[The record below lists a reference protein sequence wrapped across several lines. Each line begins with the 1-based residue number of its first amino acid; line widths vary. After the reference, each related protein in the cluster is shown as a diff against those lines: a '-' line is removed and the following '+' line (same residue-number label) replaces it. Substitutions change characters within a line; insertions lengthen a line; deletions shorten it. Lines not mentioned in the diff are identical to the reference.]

1 MDFIHQVLPNYM
13 LVALHAS
20 IPPKSF
26 FFDSQAFLCLPIF
39 HGPPNV
45 VKAAGAKRSA
55 VIRTRA
61 CQAQPT
67 RHCPWRGWTP
77 ISAKKT
83 VSMKWSTVCAG
94 LVFPHVI
101 LRSKNDS
108 CPEKLSMILNTL
120 PKKLNG
126 LVQQFY
132 GSHHQFGPLSLPKS
146 ARTNEIAR
154 NCKKGIIGH
163 RQQLVLRQGSQ
174 LFPWLTALFARFHRH
189 LSSTEV
195 RLSSFG
201 TRHHSIRS
209 SSSDVAKTRT
219 SGRSSFGTHAS
230 LLVTP
235 EMLVFCDGFC
245 QIEYCKYPGT

>member
-1 MDFIHQVLPNYM
+1 
-13 LVALHAS
+13 
-20 IPPKSF
+20 
-26 FFDSQAFLCLPIF
+26 
-39 HGPPNV
+39 
-45 VKAAGAKRSA
+45 
-55 VIRTRA
+55 
-61 CQAQPT
+61 
-67 RHCPWRGWTP
+67 
-77 ISAKKT
+77 
-83 VSMKWSTVCAG
+83 MKWSTVQVSLSHMLFLGRRMIHA
-94 LVFPHVI
+94 L
-101 LRSKNDS
+101 N
-108 CPEKLSMILNTL
+108 KLSMILNTL

-146 ARTNEIAR
+146 ARTNEIA
-154 NCKKGIIGH
+154 KKGMIGH
-163 RQQLVLRQGSQ
+163 RQQLVMRQGSQ

-195 RLSSFG
+195 RLSSIG
-201 TRHHSIRS
+201 TRHRSIRS

-245 QIEYCKYPGT
+245 EIFFQKTCLETTLLNIANIRGLKTVKKWLLFV